1 MILCDTLSGFS
12 ITVSV
17 YCDGDTVVA
26 VYRNA
31 YGEAVDR
38 SFNPTPEQINR
49 RLAELDGT
57 E

>member
-1 MILCDTLSGFS
+1 MLLLQRLQGFS

-17 YCDGDTVVA
+17 YRDGDTVVA

-31 YGEAVDR
+31 SGEAVDR

>member
-1 MILCDTLSGFS
+1 MILYSNLSGFS

-31 YGEAVDR
+31 SGEAVDR

-49 RLAELDGT
+49 RLEELDGT

>member
-1 MILCDTLSGFS
+1 MILCATLSGFS

-17 YCDGDTVVA
+17 YCDGDTFVA

-31 YGEAVDR
+31 SGEAVDR
-38 SFNPTPEQINR
+38 IFNPTPEQINR

>member
-1 MILCDTLSGFS
+1 MILCNTLSGFS

-17 YCDGDTVVA
+17 YCDGDTIVA
-26 VYRNA
+26 VYRNVS
-31 YGEAVDR
+31 GEAVDR
-38 SFNPTPEQINR
+38 LFNPTPEQIER

>member
-17 YCDGDTVVA
+17 YCDGDTIIA
-26 VYRNA
+26 VYRNDS
-31 YGEAVDR
+31 GEAVDR

>member
-1 MILCDTLSGFS
+1 MLLLRKLQGFS

-31 YGEAVDR
+31 SGEAVDR
-38 SFNPTPEQINR
+38 IFNPSWGQIER

>member
-1 MILCDTLSGFS
+1 MLLCDTLSGFS

-17 YCDGDTVVA
+17 YCDGDTIIA

-31 YGEAVDR
+31 SGEAVDR

>member
-31 YGEAVDR
+31 SGEAVDR
-38 SFNPTPEQINR
+38 IFNPSWGQIER

>member
-12 ITVSV
+12 ITVAV
-17 YCDGDTVVA
+17 YRDGDTVVA

-31 YGEAVDR
+31 SGEVVDR
-38 SFNPTPEQINR
+38 IFSPSWGQIER

>member
-1 MILCDTLSGFS
+1 MILCHTLSGFS

-17 YCDGDTVVA
+17 YRDGDTVVA
-26 VYRNA
+26 VYRNVS
-31 YGEAVDR
+31 GEVVDR
-38 SFNPTPEQINR
+38 IFSPSWGQIER